1 MPDLHP
7 SWLRA
12 WHGIGA
18 HGDGEDLYRALMA
31 RYGEPHRKYHTLQHL
46 QECLAHFDAVQGVL
60 PASAEVEA
68 ALWFHDA
75 IYDVKRSDNEER
87 SAGWARQAALQAGVA
102 PPVADRVHALVMAT
116 RHAAVPVAEDEQW
129 LVDIDLAIL
138 GADPIRFAEYER
150 QIRDEYGHVP
160 GWLFQ
165 RKRRAILQAFLDR
178 PRLFSTPHFH
188 QALEEAARRNLR
200 LAVGRG
206 TA

>member
-12 WHGIGA
+12 WRGIGA
-18 HGDGEDLYRALMA
+18 RGDGEDLYRALMA

-60 PASAEVEA
+60 PASAEVAA

-75 IYDVKRSDNEER
+75 IYDVKRSDNEAR

-102 PPVADRVHALVMAT
+102 QPVADRLHALVMAT
-116 RHAAVPVAEDEQW
+116 RHAAVPVAGDEQL

-138 GADPIRFAEYER
+138 GADPVRFAEYER

-160 GWLFQ
+160 GWLFK

-200 LAVGRG
+200 LAVGL
-206 TA
+206 